1 MPPGVTPELWQK
13 LSPYLDQL
21 LLLDE
26 AAREPWLTELDKQDP
41 ALAKQLKTLLE
52 EHRALAQENFLE
64 HGPEMPDPPA
74 EAGEALGPY
83 CLIEPIGFGGM
94 GTVWL
99 AERSDGRFNRRVAV
113 KFPNVSLSGH
123 AEERFRR
130 EGSIV
135 GRLAHPHIAQLIDA
149 GLTHS
154 GRPFLVLEY
163 VEGEPID
170 QYCDA
175 RSLGIR
181 TRIRLF
187 LDVLGAV
194 AHAHANLVVHR
205 DLKPSNV
212 FVTGEGSVKL
222 LDFGVAKL
230 LEEHSG
236 ATTATLLTREAGVAL
251 TPEFA
256 APEQLTGGP
265 VTTATDVYALG
276 ILLYGLLCGRHPA
289 GAQPSTPAEWMHA
302 VVEREAT
309 RPSDLVFAPMDDA
322 AHAAQHAS
330 CRSTTPARLQRR
342 LRGDLDTI
350 VLKALKKDPRERY
363 VSVSAFAEDLH
374 RHLAH
379 VPISARPDTLLYIGT
394 RFVQR
399 NRNLVALASLAVL
412 AGVAGG
418 VATLRQ
424 AHNTGVERDF
434 ALRQLARA
442 EAINELNQFV
452 LSDAAPSGQA
462 FTVNDLLERA
472 EAVVSRQGAG
482 EEIHRVEMLISIGRQ
497 YWSHDEHDRSRLV
510 LTEAL
515 ERASRLADPSTRARA
530 ACSLASAM
538 VVGDSPEEAERLFRE
553 GLAELPVQPRFI
565 LDRVYC
571 LQCGSEVANGRG
583 DARVAV
589 ERASDAQRLL
599 ATSPFSSEFM
609 RLGVLMALAEAYR
622 NAGQLHL
629 ALPAF
634 EQAAA
639 LMGQL
644 GRGDTQ
650 KAGTLYNNWGIS
662 LGFLG
667 RPLESERMLR
677 RAIAISS
684 DHRGEGTVSP
694 MLLVNYA
701 RAMRHLGR
709 HEEAA
714 DYASRGLAKGRQ
726 VGHQVVTNQAQLE
739 LGRAYLD
746 LGDIDGA
753 RAMLDEVEPRLQN
766 ALPAG
771 HVAFAV
777 VLLERS
783 RVAHA
788 RGDLGAATELAD
800 EAVALTEA
808 AVAKHQVG
816 IEYLAP
822 FLLHRADVLLEGQS
836 VEPAASDVERA
847 VGVWN
852 EAIPPGTT
860 SSNLG
865 RALMT
870 LAGVRQAQQR
880 PDEARTALREALA
893 HLEDAAGPDHPDT
906 ERCRIAVSQL
916 TANSGE

>member
-1 MPPGVTPELWQK
+1 MQPGLTPDLWQK

-26 AAREPWLTELDKQDP
+26 AARTPWLIALEERDP
-41 ALAKQLKTLLE
+41 ALAAQLRLLLE
-52 EHRALAQENFLE
+52 QHRELVEQAFLE
-64 HGPEMPDPPA
+64 HGPTMPDPPA
-74 EAGEALGPY
+74 EAGEAIGPY
-83 CLIEPIGFGGM
+83 RLVEPIGFGGM

-99 AERSDGRFNRRVAV
+99 AERSDGRFERRVAV

-123 AEERFRR
+123 AEQRFRR

-149 GLTHS
+149 GLTS
-154 GRPFLVLEY
+154 AGRPFLVLEH

-170 QYCDA
+170 RYCDA

-181 TRIRLF
+181 PRIRLF

-212 FVTGEGSVKL
+212 FVTDEGSVKL

-230 LEEHSG
+230 LEDDSAG
-236 ATTATLLTREAGVAL
+236 TVATMLTREAGVAL

-265 VTTATDVYALG
+265 VTIATDVYALG

-289 GAQPSTPAEWMHA
+289 GIQPATPAEWIQA
-302 VVEREAT
+302 VVAREAT
-309 RPSDLVFAPMDDA
+309 RPSENLRAATDDTTLLA
-322 AHAAQHAS
+322 ANN
-330 CRSTTPARLQRR
+330 RNTTPPRLQRR

-350 VLKALKKDPRERY
+350 VLKALKKDPAERY
-363 VSVSAFAEDLH
+363 GSVSAFAEDLR

-379 VPISARPDTLLYIGT
+379 IPIGARPDTALYTAT
-394 RFVQR
+394 RFVRR
-399 NRNLVALASLAVL
+399 NRTLVSLASVAILAVL
-412 AGVAGG
+412 AGV
-418 VATLRQ
+418 VATLVQ
-424 AHNTGVERDF
+424 ARSAGIERDF

-452 LSDAAPSGQA
+452 LSDAAPSGQT
-462 FTVNDLLERA
+462 FTVNDLLARA
-472 EAVVSRQGAG
+472 EAVVARQGAG
-482 EEIHRVEMLISIGRQ
+482 DEIVRVEMLISIGRQ

-538 VVGDSPEEAERLFRE
+538 VVGNSPEEAERLFRA
-553 GLAELPVQPRFI
+553 GLAELPAEPRFI

-583 DARVAV
+583 DAQVAV

-599 ATSPFSSEFM
+599 ASSPFSSEFM

-622 NAGQLHL
+622 NAGELHL

-662 LGFLG
+662 LGFVG

-684 DHRGEGTVSP
+684 DDRGEGTVSP

-701 RAMRHLGR
+701 RAMRYLGR

-746 LGDIDGA
+746 LGDIAGA
-753 RAMLDEVEPRLQN
+753 QAMLDEVEPRLRN

-771 HVAFAV
+771 HMAFAV

-783 RVAHA
+783 RVAYA
-788 RGDLGAATELAD
+788 QGDLGAATELAD
-800 EAVALTEA
+800 GAVTLTAA
-808 AVAKHQVG
+808 AVAAYQVG

-822 FLLHRADVLLEGQS
+822 FLLHRADMLLEGQA
-836 VEPAASDVERA
+836 VELAASDVERA
-847 VGVWN
+847 VDIWN
-852 EAIPPGTT
+852 EATPAGTT

-865 RALMT
+865 RALMA

-880 PDEARTALREALA
+880 PDEARAAFGAALM

-906 ERCRIAVSQL
+906 KRCRVAISQL
-916 TANSGE
+916 LADSGE